1 MTLTEKIEA
10 LIEPSL
16 THEGYSVVRLQI
28 TGIQRKTLQL
38 MIERLD
44 EVEVNIDDCVRVSR
58 YVSSLLDVEDPIP
71 FEYTLEVSSPG
82 LDRPLVKKSDY
93 KRFSGHKI
101 KLTLNEAVENRKKFV
116 ASLDSADDEKI
127 TVSINSSDE
136 EVIVF
141 DIAYHQIQ
149 NAKLNVDFDNFTVKG
164 KAGGKSK
171 N

>member
-82 LDRPLVKKSDY
+82 LDRPLVKKNDY
-93 KRFSGHKI
+93 KRFCGHKI
-101 KLTLNEAVENRKKFV
+101 KLSLNEAVENRKKFV

-149 NAKLNVDFDNFTVKG
+149 NAKLNVDFDNFTVNG